1 MTPITYEDVINY
13 ISAIRVFYPKAFPIS
28 SDPKEADKER
38 AILIKMLFNILREY
52 PKEVCDV
59 AVENLVKNFNY
70 EYPKPAD
77 IIAEI
82 KKLQVAFEKSET
94 ELWSE
99 LTGVLKEVE
108 SCAYRFRFNA
118 IEYNGKTQGENAR
131 IRIDEIFNG
140 LSPELKEYCRNSG
153 GLIDLA
159 RSEGLEYEKGRFM
172 RTIPTLKERAR
183 TRRETGDHLA
193 GLIYGM
199 QALNALDCA
208 DTKLL
213 KEE

>member
-1 MTPITYEDVINY
+1 MTPITPQDVINY

-99 LTGVLKEVE
+99 LTGVLREVE
-108 SCAYRFRFNA
+108 TCAYRFRFNA
-118 IEYNGKTQGENAR
+118 IEYNGKEQGENAR
-131 IRIDEIFNG
+131 IRVNEIFNG
-140 LSPELKEYCRNSG
+140 LSPELKEYCQSEG
-153 GLIDLA
+153 GLISLA
-159 RSEGLEYEKGRFM
+159 KSDNLEYEKGRFM

-183 TRRETGDHLA
+183 VRQSTPESLS
-193 GLIYGM
+193 GLIQGM
-199 QALNALDCA
+199 SVRLQIDCA

-213 KEE
+213 KGD